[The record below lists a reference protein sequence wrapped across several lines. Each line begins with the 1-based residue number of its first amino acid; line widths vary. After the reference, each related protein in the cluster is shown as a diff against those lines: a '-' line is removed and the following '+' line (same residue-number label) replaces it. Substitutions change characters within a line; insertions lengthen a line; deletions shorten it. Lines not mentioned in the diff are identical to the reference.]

1 MATYREIERKRAVEL
16 IQSSCIFN
24 NDPGG
29 GEFGGHK
36 YDFVLV
42 EGKNNLFPLLL
53 DETNKNIEKNTV
65 IKYFAD
71 NKIAWWRGDKP
82 TGHVLSS
89 QIACLNHLFY
99 LRHDKE
105 AVKQLLS
112 SFSNDFVDVLEIKTD
127 KEPYGYIQF
136 EAVSTNDNLNEGIL
150 SRGTNCT
157 SVDALIYAKHKNKD
171 KNGENEKWIIPIEWK
186 YTEEYNSEDKSS
198 GKSGAIRLERY
209 IALINKSQQVNSEY
223 WQWCFYEPFYQL
235 MRQTLWTEQIIE
247 KKSNEK
253 IKADNYMHLHIIPN
267 ENNDLLNRLYSC
279 SKMNMED
286 TWRKCIVNQNKYKII
301 SPQDFFKNISGAKY
315 NDLKKYLSIRYW
327 NRFTG

>member
-16 IQSSCIFN
+16 IKSSHIFN
-24 NDPGG
+24 DDPGG
-29 GEFGGHK
+29 GEFGGYK

-42 EGKNNLFPLLL
+42 DGKNNLYPPLF
-53 DETNKNIEKNTV
+53 DENNKNIKNNTI
-65 IKYFAD
+65 IKYFTD
-71 NKIAWWRGDKP
+71 NKIAWWRGDNP

-89 QIACLNHLFY
+89 QVACLNHLFY

-105 AVKQLLS
+105 AVIKLLS

-136 EAVSTNDNLNEGIL
+136 ETVSINDNLNEGTL

-157 SVDALIYAKHKNKD
+157 SVDALIYAKHKN
-171 KNGENEKWIIPIEWK
+171 GEKWIIPIEWK
-186 YTEEYNSEDKSS
+186 YTEEYNSQDKSS

-209 IALINKSQQVNSEY
+209 IALINKSQQVNPEY

-235 MRQTLWTEQIIE
+235 MRQTLWAEQMIQ
-247 KKSNEK
+247 KKTDEK

-267 ENNDLLNRLYSC
+267 KNKDLLNRIYPC

-286 TWRKCIVNQNKYKII
+286 TWRKCIVNQDKYKII
-301 SPQDFFKNISGAKY
+301 SPNDLLKNVFSTKY
-315 NDLKKYLSIRYW
+315 NELKKYLSIRYW
-327 NRFTG
+327 NEK